1 MRLQN
6 PNLYQ
11 VAGQLGSV
19 VGGVADNNQVLL
31 AAQAGDWLIVVVVC
45 VHLAAEDGRDAL
57 PADEGHH
64 VLLPGDDEDTALLGA
79 LTCTVFLVPP
89 LHDLNNLPNL
99 LHQPLH

>member
-1 MRLQN
+1 MHPHH

-19 VGGVADNNQVLL
+19 VGGDDHDLL
-31 AAQAGDWLIVVVVC
+31 AAQVGVRLIGGVDR

-99 LHQPLH
+99 LHQLLH

>member
-1 MRLQN
+1 MRPHP

-19 VGGVADNNQVLL
+19 VGGDDHDLL
-31 AAQAGDWLIVVVVC
+31 AAQVGVRLIAGVDR